1 MRKVLEIALT
11 IFLLT
16 ASLSTASF
24 ADGGDPNPQCPPSQ
38 PQCIVG

>member
-1 MRKVLEIALT
+1 MRKVLQIAVT
-11 IFLLT
+11 IVLLT

-24 ADGGDPNPQCPPSQ
+24 ADGGGPNPSCPPSQ